1 MKPHTFFAG
10 LALSALFLATIA
22 FAQDQQP
29 GAGTTVTSG
38 MANWDSALPVEA
50 IVSTLLE
57 ELGYDVP
64 DANPVAPPIGFL
76 GIIQGDLDY
85 WPNTWWPQQVSLV
98 PDDFE
103 DHATN
108 VATLIE
114 RGAIQGYMAS
124 KDAVDEYD
132 IESLAD
138 FARPEVRE
146 AFDPDGNGTVEMLGC
161 IPGWAC
167 SDIIRHHLDVNDLQD
182 VINVQEVDYAAGFA
196 DVQARYRAGEPVL
209 YYAWTPN
216 FTHTKLVPGEDV
228 MWLNIPEGTP
238 PAESQEGMDA
248 DATVATDVKGAVTD
262 PIDLGFTANDIM
274 VTANNDFLADNPAA
288 EALFQAITIPLAE
301 VTAMAV
307 RVSEGENSP
316 RAVQAMADEWIA
328 EHRDEVDA
336 WLQAAREAAD

>member
-1 MKPHTFFAG
+1 MKPFTFLAG
-10 LALSALFLATIA
+10 IGLSVLLLATIA
-22 FAQDQQP
+22 FAQDEQP

-38 MANWDSALPVEA
+38 VANWDSALPVEA

-64 DANPVAPPIGFL
+64 DARAVAPPIGFQ

-85 WPNTWWPQQVSLV
+85 WPNTWWPQQVTLV

-124 KDAVDEYD
+124 KDAVDAYG

-146 AFDPDGNGTVEMLGC
+146 VFDPDGNGTVEMLGC

-167 SDIIRHHLDVNDLQD
+167 ADIINHHLEANDLQE
-182 VINVQEVDYAAGFA
+182 VINVQEVDYAPGFA
-196 DVQARYRAGEPVL
+196 DVLARYRDGEPVL

-216 FTHTKLVPGEDV
+216 FTHTQLVPGEDV
-228 MWLNIPEGTP
+228 LWLNVPEGTP
-238 PAESQEGMDA
+238 PAESQEGMAA
-248 DATVATDVKGAVTD
+248 DATVATGVKGAVTD
-262 PIDLGFTANDIM
+262 PIDLGFTANDVM

-288 EALFQAITIPLAE
+288 EALFEAITIPLVD
-301 VTAMAV
+301 VTAMSV
-307 RVSEGENSP
+307 RVSEGENAP
-316 RAVQAMADEWIA
+316 DDVQAMADEWIA

-336 WLQAAREAAD
+336 WLQAAREAVD